1 MAEYM
6 EIVQNIV
13 AEVKKAVIGKD
24 ESIRKVMAFL
34 CYNETKKYTSKG
46 ELIWQN
52 IWKLSKILWQK

>member
-24 ESIRKVMAFL
+24 ESIRKVMA
-34 CYNETKKYTSKG
+34 G
-46 ELIWQN
+46 
-52 IWKLSKILWQK
+52 ILAGGQYFNRGYSGGR